1 MIVVSDTSALGNLIQ
16 VQQLPILAALFK
28 QIVIPQEVYKELCEI
43 TTQKQLID
51 NQNWILVQ
59 PATNQTKITELKQNL
74 AIKPIMEQLLTIGF
88 RIKPTLFDRVLKEV
102 NE

>member
-1 MIVVSDTSALGNLIQ
+1 MIVVSDTSALSNLIQ

-28 QIVIPQEVYKELCEI
+28 QIIIPQEVYKELCEI

-59 PATNQTKITELKQNL
+59 PATNQTKIRSFCSHKGKGNQSCPQKQ
-74 AIKPIMEQLLTIGF
+74 KPKSK
-88 RIKPTLFDRVLKEV
+88 RK
-102 NE
+102 